1 MYHTRYLILFFIL
14 TSLLS
19 CSINKHT
26 RILWKATSPQTTSPI
41 YILGTNHD
49 EAISVLNRFNDFDS
63 IFKSVDLYMTE
74 ITPEEHKKIR
84 DNYSYM
90 PQDSSYKEILSEEDY
105 DLLVSKLHA
114 ELGDNFASLLTLR
127 PSIIQLIYTTS
138 IKQKYDPSNKII
150 SPDQKMDF
158 ELQKLAKATNKEIL
172 SLDDESTQF
181 FTSENIG
188 RQIEL
193 LMYTL
198 KNEVHLRDQKQ
209 YIAANEMKDGFYN
222 AYRRYDLG
230 EIYRLNKKSFEQIP
244 DSVFL
249 DDEHKKNVANMGI
262 ARNKKWVKKI
272 DECSLRNKSI
282 FVFVGVR
289 CTWKT

>member
-1 MYHTRYLILFFIL
+1 
-14 TSLLS
+14 
-19 CSINKHT
+19 
-26 RILWKATSPQTTSPI
+26 
-41 YILGTNHD
+41 LGTNHD

-105 DLLVSKLHA
+105 DLLVTKLHA
-114 ELGDNFASLLTLR
+114 ELGDNFESLSTLR

-138 IKQKYDPSNKII
+138 IKQKYDPSNKVI

-172 SLDDESTQF
+172 SLDDESSQF

-188 RQIEL
+188 RQSEL
-193 LMYTL
+193 LMHTL

-209 YIAANEMKDGFYN
+209 YLAANEMKDNFYN
-222 AYRRYDLG
+222 AYRRYDLD

-244 DSVFL
+244 DRVFL
-249 DDEHKKNVANMGI
+249 DDEHKKSAANMGI

-272 DECSLRNKSI
+272 GECSSKNKSI
-282 FVFVGVR
+282 FVFVGVSHLPGKEGLLKLLEN
-289 CTWKT
+289 TGYILSPIQAQP

>member
-1 MYHTRYLILFFIL
+1 
-14 TSLLS
+14 
-19 CSINKHT
+19 
-26 RILWKATSPQTTSPI
+26 
-41 YILGTNHD
+41 
-49 EAISVLNRFNDFDS
+49 
-63 IFKSVDLYMTE
+63 MTE

-84 DNYSYM
+84 DSYSYM
-90 PQDSSYKEILSEEDY
+90 PQDSSYKEILSEEDC

-138 IKQKYDPSNKII
+138 IKQKYDPSNKVI

-198 KNEVHLRDQKQ
+198 KNEVHLRDKKQ
-209 YIAANEMKDGFYN
+209 YIAPWK
-222 AYRRYDLG
+222 RRITEAVREYG
-230 EIYRLNKKSFEQIP
+230 IYPFTHSAQ
-244 DSVFL
+244 
-249 DDEHKKNVANMGI
+249 H
-262 ARNKKWVKKI
+262 
-272 DECSLRNKSI
+272 
-282 FVFVGVR
+282 
-289 CTWKT
+289 